1 MSFSSCFKRKPKKMF
16 LILPE
21 RPDDE
26 AAIEPLLDDAFGA
39 NRHDKASYA
48 FRQDGPAVAN
58 LSFIARSGSR
68 LVGSIRF
75 WPLIVGDTQVP
86 SLLLGPL
93 GVAPTMR
100 NYGIG
105 RGLVCRGHM
114 MALELGYK
122 LVFLVGEEKY
132 YSRFGYKP
140 AQPYGLTM
148 PDEDPAR
155 LLVHELQ
162 DGALDGVSGSLKA
175 GDCLRPGGLSTD
187 ISYQARL

>member
-1 MSFSSCFKRKPKKMF
+1 MF

-26 AAIEPLLDDAFGA
+26 AAIELLLDDAFGA
-39 NRHDKASYA
+39 RRHEKASYA
-48 FRQDGPAVAN
+48 FRQDNPPVAG
-58 LSFIARSGSR
+58 LSFVARSGNR

-75 WPLIVGDTQVP
+75 WPLMVGDTTVP

-93 GVAPTMR
+93 GVAPEMR

-114 MALELGYK
+114 MAEKLGYK
-122 LVFLVGEEKY
+122 LVFLVGEGKY

-140 AQPYGLTM
+140 AQPHGLTM
-148 PDEDPAR
+148 PGEDPAR
-155 LLVHELQ
+155 LMVHELQ
-162 DGALDGVSGSLKA
+162 VGTLRGVSGELHA
-175 GDCLRPGGLSTD
+175 GDCLRTGLLNPQPTN
-187 ISYQARL
+187 QARL